1 MGNDKVRPI
10 TVTPLA
16 AYLMTLG
23 FEEPDADFTNP
34 SSVIFIFKNDSKEL
48 DDAFMRW
55 NAGRAEGNIN
65 DWYDNYRK
73 LLARIS
79 RGY

>member
-1 MGNDKVRPI
+1 MGNDKVRPTTI
-10 TVTPLA
+10 TPLA

-23 FEEPDADFTNP
+23 FDEPDADFGNP
-34 SSVIFIFKNDSKEL
+34 NSVIFLFKNDSVKL
-48 DDAFMRW
+48 DEAIMRW
-55 NAGRAEGNIN
+55 NTGQAEGNIN

-73 LLARIS
+73 LLARIA